1 MNDEREL
8 ERVPAEEAALAHD
21 SEFAIVRKHHSHQ
34 VDPQEEIRRAN
45 YLRSVEDAVEQ
56 NDNSFDGVIINYI
69 RTYLLQP
76 HILIER
82 VINNLPQQT
91 EPDKAESKDKT
102 SVVEEIKRQQE
113 ECKCHSAVKPA
124 REFCIQ
130 TERRE

>member
-56 NDNSFDGVIINYI
+56 NDNSFDGVI
-69 RTYLLQP
+69 
-76 HILIER
+76 
-82 VINNLPQQT
+82 NNLPQQT

-113 ECKCHSAVKPA
+113 ECKCHAAVKPA
-124 REFCIQ
+124 PRVLYTDGE
-130 TERRE
+130 ERVIG